1 MTTLSDCLN
10 LTDDALLSAV
20 TANVTSSN
28 RGLAELIVFLGEV
41 ERRKLYLERAYASM
55 FAFCTEAL
63 GLSEGAAYR
72 RIGAA
77 RLARKFPAVLSFV
90 TAGKVHLTALNLLAP
105 ELTEDNHLELLE
117 ATTGKTKRETQELL
131 VARCPKPE
139 PATSV
144 RRLPARRPA
153 THRPRASAPA
163 GSGAL
168 ELRAPA
174 PSPTIEP
181 VAAER
186 YAVKFTASSS
196 LVAKLDELEA
206 LRSHR
211 PAEARAVETM
221 LEEAVDL
228 LIAKERKVRFAV
240 GRKPRGAAGGKQSR
254 AASQSRHIPAPIRRE
269 VYERDGGCCQFLD
282 PDSGRRCGETWQLT
296 FEHRLPVALGGQHSV
311 GGISWLCAAHNRL
324 MADRV
329 LGSEV
334 MAAKVEAARFAR
346 PTDARIS
353 SVSCDP

>member
-1 MTTLSDCLN
+1 MTIFSDCLN

-41 ERRKLYLERAYASM
+41 ERRKLYLERACASM
-55 FAFCTEAL
+55 FAFCTAEL
-63 GLSEGAAYR
+63 GFSEGAAYR
-72 RIGAA
+72 RIGVA
-77 RLARKFPAVLSFV
+77 RLARRLPAVLRYV
-90 TAGKVHLTALNLLAP
+90 AAGKVHLTALNLLAP
-105 ELTEDNHLELLE
+105 ELTEDNHVELLE
-117 ATTGKTKRETQELL
+117 AATGKTKRQTQELL
-131 VARCPKPE
+131 VARYPKPE

-144 RRLPARRPA
+144 RRLPKRTVSVQRPGPGSSARA
-153 THRPRASAPA
+153 
-163 GSGAL
+163 GAL
-168 ELRAPA
+168 ELQPPA

-186 YAVKFTASSS
+186 YAVRFTASSS

-240 GRKPRGAAGGKQSR
+240 GRTPRR
-254 AASQSRHIPAPIRRE
+254 AAARKDSGTGRQSRHIPAPIRRE

-282 PDSGRRCGETWQLT
+282 PASGRRCGAKWQLT
-296 FEHRLPVALGGQHSV
+296 YERA
-311 GGISWLCAAHNRL
+311 
-324 MADRV
+324 
-329 LGSEV
+329 
-334 MAAKVEAARFAR
+334 
-346 PTDARIS
+346 
-353 SVSCDP
+353 